1 MLKRYQILLTD
12 WLADHL
18 RTISE
23 KYDISI
29 SEGVRLMLCLQIP
42 KMVSFAYPKYKIET
56 ADRKLVTTI
65 KKAGDNEIS
74 REDLYK
80 LMSEIY
86 FEARKALE
94 FWTKEEEKHKKVR
107 NSNK

>member
-18 RTISE
+18 KAISE

-42 KMVSFAYPKYKIET
+42 KMVSIAYPKYKVET

-65 KKAGDNEIS
+65 KKAGGDKIS
-74 REDLYK
+74 REDLHK
-80 LMSEIY
+80 LLSKIY
-86 FEARKALE
+86 FEGRKALE
-94 FWTKEEEKHKKVR
+94 FWSKEEGKRKSKK
-107 NSNK
+107 